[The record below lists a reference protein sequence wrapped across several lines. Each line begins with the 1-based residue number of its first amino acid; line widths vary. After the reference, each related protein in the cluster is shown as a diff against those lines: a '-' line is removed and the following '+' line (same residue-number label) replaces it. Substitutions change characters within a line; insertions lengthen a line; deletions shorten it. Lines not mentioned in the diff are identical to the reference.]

1 MEKLTI
7 GQLAKRVGLRASAL
21 RYYEKEG
28 LITADER
35 SEAGYRLY
43 AQHAEKDIRFIQRAQ
58 RLGFSLS
65 EIRVLL
71 ESWRKND
78 LEELA
83 FLRTAENRYLE
94 LEKQSTQL
102 MVLKHELGLLLR
114 DMYQSKQEDKA
125 AKGAVFTAF
134 ELEEFCLNPQKA
146 TSHYILDQLL
156 DNQGCKLISKDAREL
171 ISELRGCHLH
181 IWQTEEGFSVLIV
194 GNDPK
199 IEQNLYKLVN
209 LEEGCEVLSHQG
221 SRPDLMHNGDEH
233 LLNVRGDNAFIY
245 ARLFLELESENSE
258 NS

>member
-7 GQLAKRVGLRASAL
+7 GQLAKKVGLRASAL

-35 SEAGYRLY
+35 SQAGYRLY
-43 AQHAEKDIRFIQRAQ
+43 TPHVEKDIRFIQRAQ
-58 RLGFSLS
+58 RLGFSLA

-71 ESWRKND
+71 DGWRRNN

-94 LEKQSTQL
+94 LERQSTQL
-102 MVLKHELGLLLR
+102 MVLKHELGLLLQ
-114 DMYQSKQEDKA
+114 DIYQSKEDNKT

-156 DNQGCKLISKDAREL
+156 DNQGCKLISIEAREL
-171 ISELRGCHLH
+171 INELRGCHLH
-181 IWQTEEGFSVLIV
+181 VWQTEDGFSMLIV

-199 IEQNLYKLVN
+199 IEKNLQKLVL
-209 LEEGCEVLSHQG
+209 LEEDCDVFSHQG
-221 SRPDLMHNGDEH
+221 SRPDLMHNGEEH
-233 LLNVRGDNAFIY
+233 LLSVRGDNAFIY
-245 ARLFLELESENSE
+245 ARLFLELESEN
-258 NS
+258 